1 MAQINLINLYNERF
15 VVIRLEK
22 KPVGKITH
30 YFPKIGVAVVELSG
44 ELKNGDRI
52 AIEGKSE
59 PFEQVV
65 ASMQIERIDVPSA
78 RAGQAIGMK
87 VDKPV
92 KEGDIVYLVTA

>member
-1 MAQINLINLYNERF
+1 M
-15 VVIRLEK
+15 EK
-22 KPVGKITH
+22 KPIGKITH

-44 ELKNGDRI
+44 ELKKGDRI

-65 ASMQIERIDVPSA
+65 ASMQIEKVDVSAA

-92 KEGDIVYLVTA
+92 KKGDVVYLVTA